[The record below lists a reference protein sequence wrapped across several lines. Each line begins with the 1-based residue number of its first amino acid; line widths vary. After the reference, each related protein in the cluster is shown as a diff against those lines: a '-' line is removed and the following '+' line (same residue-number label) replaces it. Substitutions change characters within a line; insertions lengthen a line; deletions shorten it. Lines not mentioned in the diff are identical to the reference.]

1 MALPLKVSH
10 LPSSTPCPLRCNPA
24 LRLSAAGPHTLEVA
38 VPLGEPVH
46 AVVALAHRAH
56 ETAQG
61 VGLVLAGV
69 AAVLVNV
76 ADRDLGGGVVGG
88 LDDAVRRGALAGD
101 VTFRRDRLSVCAFP
115 GAFLLWVEVRLP
127 GVGWPCDRGVVR
139 GSLTGRPAHHARS
152 PF

>member
-1 MALPLKVSH
+1 MHTSN
-10 LPSSTPCPLRCNPA
+10 T
-24 LRLSAAGPHTLEVA
+24 RLSAAAPHTLEVA

-76 ADRDLGGGVVGG
+76 ADGDLGGGVVGG

-115 GAFLLWVEVRLP
+115 SCLLAMGGDSLARRWMAMRS
-127 GVGWPCDRGVVR
+127 RG
-139 GSLTGRPAHHARS
+139 GSGQSYRSTSSPRSFSILTGVSSVTGRG
-152 PF
+152 

>member
-1 MALPLKVSH
+1 MYRSTRAYSFVNNLQLHGTLPLKVSH

-76 ADRDLGGGVVGG
+76 ADGDLGGGVVGG
-88 LDDAVRRGALAGD
+88 LDDAVRRGALTGD
-101 VTFRRDRLSVCAFP
+101 VTFRRDTLSVCAFFF
-115 GAFLLWVEVRLP
+115 FLAP
-127 GVGWPCDRGVVR
+127 SCHGWRFA
-139 GSLTGRPAHHARS
+139 SHA
-152 PF
+152 